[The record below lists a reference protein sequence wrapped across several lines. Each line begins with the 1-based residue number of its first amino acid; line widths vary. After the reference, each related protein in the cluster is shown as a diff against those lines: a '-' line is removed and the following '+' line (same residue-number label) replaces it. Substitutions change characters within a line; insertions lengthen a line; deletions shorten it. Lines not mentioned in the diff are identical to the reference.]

1 MRNALLFFMVLTA
14 SNRALEELP
23 QHMEDPEP
31 SEEVEH
37 WREGIEDLIN
47 GAKGLEFYLADKINF
62 EEHTCDVKSCA
73 IKTWEQPKLDEYKK
87 DPKSYLPNDCK
98 GSQE

>member
-14 SNRALEELP
+14 SNKALEELP

-37 WREGIEDLIN
+37 WREGIEELVS
-47 GAKGLEFYLADKINF
+47 GAKGLEFYLTDKIKS
-62 EEHTCDVKSCA
+62 EKHTCDVKSCA
-73 IKTWEQPKLDEYKK
+73 IKAWEQPELDKYKK
-87 DPKSYLPNDCK
+87 EPKSYLPNDCK
-98 GSQE
+98 AEKT